1 MAENFMERNVYRVNL
16 RELNFLLWEQLDIE
30 KNLFSLESY
39 EGLSKTAI
47 ISRIHEA
54 KDFAYK
60 KLGPAYQSSD
70 REGCKMQDSKTV
82 KIPNAY
88 SKIWEEYKKNWAP
101 STNAESLR
109 LPYVVHQ
116 MVAEMFMGAN
126 PSFITYSGF
135 AKPSAQ
141 LIERFGTHQQK
152 KLFTNKLLS
161 LEWTAC
167 LCLTEP
173 QAGSDISAIETVA
186 IKQTDGTYVLKG
198 EKVFISAGM
207 HQLTNNIIYF
217 VMAKTMQSQGMFGLS
232 CFIVPKFWVQS
243 DGIANE
249 FNNVTCMGLAD
260 KMGFNGCANTH
271 LLFGHTGKCRAYLL
285 GEKENIGLI
294 QLMTLMNQARIST
307 GIFALGMASSAYL
320 NSIQYAHGRIQGKRY
335 AESFNPRAPRVSILT
350 HYDIQRI
357 LLEMKCKV
365 EGCRTLIARLAYYE
379 SLQVHY
385 ARFNTETCQE
395 KKLYYESLVSLMT
408 PIVKAYTSDEAWKI
422 CELAIQVFGGNG
434 YIRDFPVEQYAR
446 DVKVLS
452 IWEGTNYIQ
461 SQDLV
466 RDKLSMGRDSRL
478 FKIYLQEFNLILEQI
493 SSCSELTIETKALKK
508 ALKILQETLLVF
520 GEWVKNGKINLI
532 SGYSTIFL
540 KMIAKCT
547 ISLFLLEA
555 AKICIEKLRFNLD
568 KENKSFYEGKVASA
582 KFYINNILPYLHI
595 EAASIKS
602 ETINF
607 GTNDIFNS
615 DLLSLLQD

>member
-1 MAENFMERNVYRVNL
+1 MKKNVYRVNL
-16 RELNFLLWEQLDIE
+16 REINFLLWEQLDLE

-39 EGLSKTAI
+39 KGLSKASI
-47 ISRIHEA
+47 ISRINEA

-70 REGCKMQDSKTV
+70 REGCKILNSKTV
-82 KIPNAY
+82 RIPNIY
-88 SKIWEEYKKNWAP
+88 SELWNEYQKKWAP
-101 STNAESLR
+101 SVNEKNLK

-116 MVAEMFMGAN
+116 MVAEIFMGAN

-135 AKPSAQ
+135 ARPSAQ
-141 LIERFGTHQQK
+141 LVKRFGTYQQK
-152 KLFTNKLLS
+152 KLFINKLLS

-173 QAGSDISAIETVA
+173 QAGSDISAIETIA
-186 IKQTDGTYVLKG
+186 IKQTDGTYLLKG

-217 VMAKTMQSQGMFGLS
+217 VIAKTMQSQSMVGLS

-243 DGIANE
+243 DGSTNK
-249 FNNVTCMGLAD
+249 FNNVTCKGLAD

-271 LLFGHTGKCRAYLL
+271 LLFGHTGECRAYLL
-285 GEKENIGLI
+285 GERENTGLI
-294 QLMTLMNQARIST
+294 QLMTLMNEARIST

-320 NSIQYAHGRIQGKRY
+320 NSVEYAHSRIQGKRY
-335 AESFNPRAPRVSILT
+335 IESFNPKAQRVSILT
-350 HYDIQRI
+350 HYDIRRM

-365 EGCRTLIARLAYYE
+365 EGCRALIARLAYYE
-379 SLQVHY
+379 SLKNHY
-385 ARFNTETCQE
+385 AHFNTETCQE
-395 KKLYYESLVSLMT
+395 KKFYYESLVSLMT
-408 PIVKAYTSDEAWKI
+408 PIVKAYTSDEAWRV
-422 CELAIQVFGGNG
+422 CELAIQIFGGNG

-478 FKIYLQEFNLILEQI
+478 FKIYLQEFELILEQV
-493 SSCSELTIETKALKK
+493 SSCSELVNEINKLKE
-508 ALKILQETLLVF
+508 ALKILQETLLIF
-520 GEWVKNGKINLI
+520 GKWVKNGKINLI

-540 KMIAKCT
+540 KMMAKCT
-547 ISLFLLEA
+547 ISFLHLEA
-555 AKICIEKLRFNLD
+555 AKICIEKLRVNLD
-568 KENKSFYEGKVASA
+568 EENKNFYEGKVASA
-582 KFYINNILPYLHI
+582 KFYLNNILPYIHI
-595 EAASIKS
+595 EAASIKN

-607 GTNDIFNS
+607 ENNNIFSS
-615 DLLSLLQD
+615 DLSGI